1 MQSYCCSVDFL
12 RVELQASRG
21 RLADLEDF
29 YANQL
34 GMERAAGG
42 FRIGVSELV
51 FRGAEGEPFY
61 HYALLAPGDRFSAAL
76 IWARDR
82 IDLLLGGDIDEVVFD
97 FDNWNAHAFYFHDPA
112 GNIVELIAHRA
123 LGETG
128 KTGAFDASELL
139 GISEVGLVGDPGE
152 IAISLEQLDLRL
164 WDGALLPGRLAFF
177 GERGRTFIV
186 AAEER
191 GWLPTG
197 RAAEGHPVDVVVTGP
212 AEGEVTASGHRIRRV
227 DLSDDSAP

>member
-1 MQSYCCSVDFL
+1 MDFL

-51 FRGAEGEPFY
+51 FRGAAGEPFY
-61 HYALLAPGDRFSAAL
+61 HYALLVPGDRFSAAL

-82 IDLLLGGDIDEVVFD
+82 IDLLLGGDVDEVVFD
-97 FDNWNAHAFYFHDPA
+97 FDNWNAQAFYFHDPA

-128 KTGAFDASELL
+128 KTEAFDASELL

-152 IAISLEQLDLRL
+152 IAISLERLGLRL
-164 WDGALLPGRLAFF
+164 WDGARLPGRLAFF
-177 GERGRTFIV
+177 GERGRTFIA
-186 AAEER
+186 AAEGR

-197 RAAEGHPVDVVVTGP
+197 RPAEGHPVDVVITGSP
-212 AEGEVTASGHRIRRV
+212 EGEVTASGHRIRR
-227 DLSDDSAP
+227 LELRYDSAQ